1 MLGIWIG
8 SDANKLSRNISSEGF
23 ENNDFF
29 FVCSV
34 CCSNFFETKFE
45 LENVIKRSY
54 VNKKICHV

>member
-29 FVCSV
+29 F
-34 CCSNFFETKFE
+34 
-45 LENVIKRSY
+45 LY
-54 VNKKICHV
+54 VQFVAQIFLRQNLSLRM